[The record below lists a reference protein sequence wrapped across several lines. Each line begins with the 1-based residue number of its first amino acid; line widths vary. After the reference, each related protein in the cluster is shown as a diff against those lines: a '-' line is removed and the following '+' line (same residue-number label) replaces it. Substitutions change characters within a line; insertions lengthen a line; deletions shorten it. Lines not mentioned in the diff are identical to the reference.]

1 MKEWLTARE
10 IADEQLQGLP
20 TTKRGITLAAETGG
34 WNENPAFARKRTG
47 RGGGME
53 YNIRLLPLLAQ
64 ISYKRKHLTVGIVD
78 LPPAANDLPVSEDA
92 ESTRRAKF
100 TRDARLAV
108 LKQYDRYRDGLA
120 GMEKYA
126 LQSFVDAYNKGVLRT
141 EDWVVELLP
150 RITRDQVRRWSTK
163 KKAGKG
169 LGFDRGAARKGKGI
183 LETAHGGA
191 VRMSILALIA
201 DNSHFT
207 AKHIRDAI
215 ESEYGK
221 TLQVVSKGAEKSV
234 PLPPIRT
241 FQHCMAAL
249 KADEKV
255 VLLRVQNPDKF
266 RSTMAPR
273 GTGALSHVCDPNE
286 LWQIDASP
294 VDVLCLDGRHSI
306 YACIDIST
314 RRLALQVSKTPRA
327 SAVALMMRKAI
338 LAWGIP
344 FTVKTD
350 NGSDFVAR
358 DTKRLFAFLGIE
370 IELSA
375 AYTPQQKGHVERVI
389 GDFQH
394 DCATM
399 LPGFIGHS
407 VSDRSAIE
415 ARKSFADRLGTSD
428 DEAFAVEMTGEELQ
442 LQIDRW
448 VYTREHEAHST
459 LGMTPAE
466 AASRSTK
473 PRRDV
478 DERALDALLMTVA
491 AGGTRRVTAQGIRV
505 DGSRYMT
512 PTILPGTAVLVR
524 MDTADLGLV
533 YAYTPDGETFLGVGI
548 CPALSGIEPA
558 AAARALKAMQNEIT
572 AKGAAA
578 IKAEIRRFKSK
589 GAYHERI
596 LGVRESRLPQN
607 VLPMPKRSE
616 THSTPQIAAAL
627 AAMDVGD
634 SRRPAASVDPKLQEA
649 QRRLAA
655 RMEAERIAD
664 EEALWA
670 RGKEQSRVR
679 AAEIEAERIAH
690 LPKTVRALPESSK
703 AKYVR
708 MIKMKRRIE
717 AGEPVDVQDA
727 ILLGRYEESH
737 EFKGHAR
744 VHAVEGDSYLAL

>member
-10 IADEQLQGLP
+10 IADEHLQGMP
-20 TTKRGITLAAETGG
+20 ATKMGIGLLAERDG
-34 WNENPAFARKRTG
+34 WNENPAWARKRAG

-53 YNIRLLPLLAQ
+53 YHIRLLPLLAQ

-92 ESTRRAKF
+92 DSTRRAKL

-150 RITRDQVRRWSTK
+150 AITRDQVRRWSTK
-163 KKAGKG
+163 KTKGKS
-169 LGFDRGAARKGKGI
+169 LGFDRGAARRGTGV

-201 DNSHFT
+201 DNSHFS
-207 AKHIRDAI
+207 AEHIRDAI

-221 TLQVVSKGAEKSV
+221 TLNVISKGAEKAV

-241 FQHCMAAL
+241 FQHHLKAL
-249 KADEKV
+249 RADEKV
-255 VLLRVQNPDKF
+255 TLLRVQNPDLF

-273 GTGALSHVCDPNE
+273 GTGTLGHVSEPNT

-294 VDVLCLDGRHSI
+294 VDALCTDGRHAI
-306 YACIDIST
+306 YVCIDIAT
-314 RRLALQVSKTPRA
+314 RRKVLLISRTPRA
-327 SAVALMMRKAI
+327 SAVALLIRKSI
-338 LAWGIP
+338 LAWGTP
-344 FTVKTD
+344 ETVKTD

-370 IELSA
+370 VELSDA
-375 AYTPQQKGHVERVI
+375 HTPQQKGHVERAI
-389 GDFQH
+389 RDFQH
-394 DCATM
+394 DFATI
-399 LPGFIGHS
+399 LPGFVGHC
-407 VSDRSAIE
+407 VADRSAIE
-415 ARKSFADRLGTSD
+415 SRKSFAARLGTSD
-428 DEAFAVEMTGEELQ
+428 AEAFGVELSGEELQ
-442 LQIDRW
+442 VEVDRW
-448 VYTREHEAHST
+448 VQLREHKLHSGIGT
-459 LGMTPAE
+459 TPAL

-512 PTILPGTAVLVR
+512 PSILPGTDVLVR

-558 AAARALKAMQNEIT
+558 AAAKALKAMQNEIT

-616 THSTPQIAAAL
+616 AHSTPQIAAAL
-627 AAMDVGD
+627 AAMDHGEG
-634 SRRPAASVDPKLQEA
+634 RRPAAPADPKLVEA
-649 QRRLAA
+649 QKRLIEE
-655 RMEAERIAD
+655 MEAQD
-664 EEALWA
+664 EAALWA
-670 RGKEQSRVR
+670 RGRERSRVR
-679 AAEIEAERIAH
+679 AAEIEAERTAH

-708 MIKMKRRIE
+708 MITMKRRIE
-717 AGEPVDVQDA
+717 AGEPVDVQYA
-727 ILLGRYEESH
+727 ILLGRYQESH
-737 EFKGHAR
+737 EYKGHAR